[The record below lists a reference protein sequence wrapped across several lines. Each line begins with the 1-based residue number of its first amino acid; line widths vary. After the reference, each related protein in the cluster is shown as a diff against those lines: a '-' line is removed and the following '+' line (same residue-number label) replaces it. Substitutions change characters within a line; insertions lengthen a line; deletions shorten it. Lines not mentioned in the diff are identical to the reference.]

1 MWNKKM
7 AAYGIMLTIA
17 FVGQII
23 FTIVFYNPAGN
34 ALRINLGWGMLWLS
48 AIFGWLPIITFRRKG
63 KVEGRS
69 YIHTTVLVNSGIYA
83 IVRHPQYLAGILL
96 NAGLVL
102 ITPHWLVAILGLI
115 AAAMTVLD
123 TLNEEQQCIEKFGDA
138 YRDYMQKVPRLNFV
152 LGIFRAIQRK
162 NSNDR
167 FQ

>member
-48 AIFGWLPIITFRRKG
+48 AIFGWLPIATFRRKG

-69 YIHTTVLVNSGIYA
+69 YIHTTVLVDSGIYA

-123 TLNEEQQCIEKFGDA
+123 TFNEEQQCIEKFGDA
-138 YRDYMQKVPRLNFV
+138 YREYIKKVPRLNFI
-152 LGIFRAIQRK
+152 LGILRAIQRK
-162 NSNDR
+162 A
-167 FQ
+167 

>member
-1 MWNKKM
+1 MWNRKM
-7 AAYGIMLTIA
+7 AVYGIMLTIV

-23 FTIVFYNPAGN
+23 LTILFYDPAGN

-48 AIFGWLPIITFRRKG
+48 AVFGWLPIITFRRKG

-69 YIHTTVLVNSGIYA
+69 YIHTTVLVDSGIYA

-123 TLNEEQQCIEKFGDA
+123 TFNEEQQTIEKFGDA
-138 YRDYMQKVPRLNFV
+138 YREYMQKVPRLNFV
-152 LGIFRAIQRK
+152 LGIFRVIQRK
-162 NSNDR
+162 TINKR
-167 FQ
+167 